1 MAVGCIFSVKKSSLN
16 SVAENSGSSGGP
28 FVKIRWLYFGMLL
41 LCAPV
46 CLVFGLY
53 GTTAHAQGQDRAPE
67 YFQSDI
73 QYGAQIFATQCTACH
88 GTSGDQIP
96 GVNFRA
102 GQFKRVVSD
111 NDLRATITN
120 GVPGTAM
127 QPFAFGA
134 SELTGIVSYLR
145 NMSSFDA
152 KGSMIGNAARGQAL
166 FNGAGNCSSCHAV
179 NGKGPRVAPDLGD
192 IGTLRT
198 AELLQRT
205 LLDPAG
211 SMLPANRSVHAVT
224 KDGKVINGRRLN
236 EDTYTVQLIDEQ
248 ERLVSLTKAD
258 LREFTVLKTT
268 PMPSYKDKFNAQ
280 ELADLE
286 AYLLSLKGVK

>member
-1 MAVGCIFSVKKSSLN
+1 VN
-16 SVAENSGSSGGP
+16 
-28 FVKIRWLYFGMLL
+28 IRWLLLRPLL
-41 LCAPV
+41 LCAIV
-46 CLVFGLY
+46 CLVFVLRG
-53 GTTAHAQGQDRAPE
+53 AAVFAQGQDRAPE
-67 YFQSDI
+67 YFLTDI
-73 QYGAQIFATQCTACH
+73 QYGAQIFSTQCTACH
-88 GTSGDQIP
+88 GTSGDQIA

-127 QPFAFGA
+127 QPFTFGA

-152 KGSMIGNAARGQAL
+152 RGMTMGDAARGQAL
-166 FNGAGNCSSCHAV
+166 FTGAGKCASCHAV

-198 AELLQRT
+198 AELLHRT
-205 LLDPAG
+205 LVDPAG
-211 SMLPANRSVHAVT
+211 SMLPANRSVRAVT

-268 PMPSYKDKFNAQ
+268 PMPSYKDKFSAQ

>member
-1 MAVGCIFSVKKSSLN
+1 VKLCRLSQRALLACAIACAVFTLWCSL
-16 SVAENSGSSGGP
+16 AQ
-28 FVKIRWLYFGMLL
+28 
-41 LCAPV
+41 
-46 CLVFGLY
+46 
-53 GTTAHAQGQDRAPE
+53 AQGQDRAPE
-67 YFQSDI
+67 YFAADI
-73 QYGAQIFATQCTACH
+73 QYGAQIFASQCTACH
-88 GTSGDQIP
+88 GENGDLIP

-102 GQFKRVVSD
+102 GQFKRVISD
-111 NDLRATITN
+111 SDLRLTVTN

-127 QPFAFGA
+127 QPFNFGA

-145 NMSSFDA
+145 NMSSFDT
-152 KGSMIGNAARGQAL
+152 KGLLLGNKTRGQAL
-166 FNGAGNCSSCHAV
+166 FEGAGKCATCHAV

-192 IGTLRT
+192 IGSLRT
-198 AELLQRT
+198 AELLHRT
-205 LLDPAG
+205 LLDPAAM
-211 SMLPANRSVHAVT
+211 MLPANRPVRAVT

-268 PMPSYKDKFNAQ
+268 PMPSYKDQFSAQ
-280 ELADLE
+280 QLADLE

>member
-1 MAVGCIFSVKKSSLN
+1 M
-16 SVAENSGSSGGP
+16 
-28 FVKIRWLYFGMLL
+28 KIRWLASRAHSS
-41 LCAPV
+41 CAILFLSV
-46 CLVFGLY
+46 VFCC
-53 GTTAHAQGQDRAPE
+53 TVACAQGQDRAPE
-67 YFQSDI
+67 YYPADI

-88 GTSGDQIP
+88 GTSGDLIP

-102 GQFKRVVSD
+102 GTFKRVVTD

-145 NMSSFDA
+145 NMSSFDER
-152 KGSMIGNAARGQAL
+152 GSVVGNAGRGQAI
-166 FNGAGNCSSCHAV
+166 FAGAGNCATCHAV

-192 IGTLRT
+192 IGSLRT
-198 AELLQRT
+198 ADLLHRK
-205 LLDPAG
+205 LIDPAG
-211 SMLPANRSVHAVT
+211 SLLPVNRSVRAVT
-224 KDGKVINGRRLN
+224 KDGKAINGRRLN
-236 EDTYTVQLIDEQ
+236 EDTYTVQIIDEQ
-248 ERLVSLTKAD
+248 ERLVSLTKTD

-268 PMPSYKDKFNAQ
+268 PMPSYKDKLSAQ

>member
-1 MAVGCIFSVKKSSLN
+1 
-16 SVAENSGSSGGP
+16 
-28 FVKIRWLYFGMLL
+28 VKIFWQSSCKLL
-41 LCAPV
+41 LCAVVSALFLFHGPA
-46 CLVFGLY
+46 
-53 GTTAHAQGQDRAPE
+53 AHAQGQDRAPE
-67 YFQSDI
+67 YFQADI
-73 QYGAQIFATQCTACH
+73 QYGAQIFATQCTSCH

-145 NMSSFDA
+145 NMSSFD
-152 KGSMIGNAARGQAL
+152 GRSSMIGNATRGQAL
-166 FNGAGNCSSCHAV
+166 FTGAGNCSSCHAV
-179 NGKGPRVAPDLGD
+179 NGKGPHVAPDLGD

-198 AELLQRT
+198 ADLLHRT

-211 SMLPANRSVHAVT
+211 TMLPANRPVHAVT
-224 KDGKVINGRRLN
+224 KEGKVINGRRLN
-236 EDTYTVQLIDEQ
+236 EDTYTVQLVDEQ
-248 ERLVSLTKAD
+248 EHLVSLTKAD

-268 PMPSYKDKFNAQ
+268 AMPSYKDKFSAQ

>member
-1 MAVGCIFSVKKSSLN
+1 M
-16 SVAENSGSSGGP
+16 
-28 FVKIRWLYFGMLL
+28 KIGRLSFNTLL
-41 LCAPV
+41 LGVIASAGALFHSPAA
-46 CLVFGLY
+46 
-53 GTTAHAQGQDRAPE
+53 TAQGQDRAPQ
-67 YFQSDI
+67 YFQADI

-102 GQFKRVVSD
+102 GQFKRVVTD
-111 NDLRATITN
+111 NDLRATITS

-134 SELTGIVSYLR
+134 SELTEIVSYLR
-145 NMSSFDA
+145 NMSSFD
-152 KGSMIGNAARGQAL
+152 GRSTMIGNPARGREL
-166 FNGAGNCSSCHAV
+166 FAGSGNCASCHAV
-179 NGKGPRVAPDLGD
+179 NGKGPHVAPDLGD

-198 AELLQRT
+198 ADLLHKT

-211 SMLPANRSVHAVT
+211 TMLPANRPVHAVT

-236 EDTYTVQLIDEQ
+236 EDTYSVQLIDEQ
-248 ERLVSLTKAD
+248 ERLVSLTKSD
-258 LREFTVLKTT
+258 LREYSVLQTT
-268 PMPSYKDKFNAQ
+268 NMPSYKDKFSAQ

>member
-1 MAVGCIFSVKKSSLN
+1 M
-16 SVAENSGSSGGP
+16 
-28 FVKIRWLYFGMLL
+28 KIRWLSSRKLL
-41 LCAPV
+41 LCAIASAVLLFRCPA
-46 CLVFGLY
+46 
-53 GTTAHAQGQDRAPE
+53 AHAQGQDRAPE
-67 YFQSDI
+67 YFQADI

-102 GQFKRVVSD
+102 GEFKRVVSD

-145 NMSSFDA
+145 NMNSFD
-152 KGSMIGNAARGQAL
+152 GQGFMVGDAARGHAL
-166 FNGAGNCSSCHAV
+166 FAGAGNCVSCHAV
-179 NGKGPRVAPDLGD
+179 NGKGPHVAPDLGD

-198 AELLQRT
+198 ADLLHKT

-211 SMLPANRSVHAVT
+211 TMLPVNRSVHAVT

-236 EDTYTVQLIDEQ
+236 EDTYTVQLIDDQ
-248 ERLVSLTKAD
+248 DRLVSLAKAD

-268 PMPSYKDKFNAQ
+268 PMPSYKDKFSAQ

>member
-1 MAVGCIFSVKKSSLN
+1 M
-16 SVAENSGSSGGP
+16 AENSGTSGGP
-28 FVKIRWLYFGMLL
+28 SVKNMRLSFYARLM
-41 LCAPV
+41 LCAAAFLV
-46 CLVFGLY
+46 CALSGK
-53 GTTAHAQGQDRAPE
+53 AARAQGQDRAPE
-67 YFQSDI
+67 YFAADI
-73 QYGAQIFATQCTACH
+73 QYGSQIFATQCTPCH

-102 GQFKRVVSD
+102 GVFKRVVSD

-120 GVPGTAM
+120 GVPGTEM
-127 QPFAFGA
+127 RPFTFGPA
-134 SELTGIVSYLR
+134 ELTEIVSYLR
-145 NMSSFDA
+145 NMGTFDA
-152 KGSMIGNAARGQAL
+152 RGAVLGDPARGQAL
-166 FNGAGNCSSCHAV
+166 FAGAGNCASCHAI

-198 AELLQRT
+198 AELLHRT
-205 LLDPAG
+205 LIDAAAA
-211 SMLPANRSVHAVT
+211 MLPANRPVRAVT
-224 KDGKVINGRRLN
+224 KGGKVVNGRRLN
-236 EDTYTVQLIDEQ
+236 EDTYTVQMIDEN

-268 PMPSYKDKFNAQ
+268 AMPSYKDKLNAQ

>member
-1 MAVGCIFSVKKSSLN
+1 MPSSVVL
-16 SVAENSGSSGGP
+16 
-28 FVKIRWLYFGMLL
+28 
-41 LCAPV
+41 
-46 CLVFGLY
+46 
-53 GTTAHAQGQDRAPE
+53 AQGQDRAPV
-67 YFQSDI
+67 YYPADI
-73 QYGAQIFATQCTACH
+73 QYGAQIFANQCTACH
-88 GTSGDQIP
+88 GTSGDLIP

-102 GQFKRVVSD
+102 GIFKRVVSD
-111 NDLRATITN
+111 NDLRATITT

-145 NMSSFDA
+145 NM
-152 KGSMIGNAARGQAL
+152 GSAEAQGAMIGNATRGQTL
-166 FNGAGNCSSCHAV
+166 FTGAGNCATCHAI

-198 AELLQRT
+198 ADLLHRKLVDPGAN
-205 LLDPAG
+205 LLPV
-211 SMLPANRSVHAVT
+211 NRSVRAVT
-224 KDGKVINGRRLN
+224 KDGKTINGRRLN
-236 EDTYTVQLIDEQ
+236 EDTYTVQLIDDQ
-248 ERLVSLTKAD
+248 EHLVSLTKAD
-258 LREFTVLKTT
+258 LREFAVLKTT

>member
-1 MAVGCIFSVKKSSLN
+1 MKMRCLSLH
-16 SVAENSGSSGGP
+16 
-28 FVKIRWLYFGMLL
+28 KLL
-41 LCAPV
+41 LCVIV
-46 CLVFGLY
+46 CSVLLLR
-53 GTTAHAQGQDRAPE
+53 GTNVRAQGQDRAPE

-73 QYGAQIFATQCTACH
+73 QYGAQIFATQCTPCH

-102 GQFKRVVSD
+102 GQFKRVVTD
-111 NDLRATITN
+111 NDLRATITT

-152 KGSMIGNAARGQAL
+152 RGLMVGNVANGQAL
-166 FNGAGNCSSCHAV
+166 FAGAGNCASCHAV

-198 AELLQRT
+198 AELLHRT

-248 ERLVSLTKAD
+248 EHLVSLAKAD
-258 LREFTVLKTT
+258 LREFAVLKTT
-268 PMPSYKDKFNAQ
+268 PMPSYKDKFSAQ

>member
-1 MAVGCIFSVKKSSLN
+1 MKIWWLSLHAAL
-16 SVAENSGSSGGP
+16 S
-28 FVKIRWLYFGMLL
+28 
-41 LCAPV
+41 CAIA
-46 CLVFGLY
+46 CLVFVLY
-53 GTTAHAQGQDRAPE
+53 STVAHAQGQDRAPE
-67 YFQSDI
+67 YYQADI
-73 QYGAQIFATQCTACH
+73 QYGAQIFATQCTPCH

-102 GQFKRVVSD
+102 GQFKRVVTD

-145 NMSSFDA
+145 NMSSFDTR
-152 KGSMIGNAARGQAL
+152 GLMVGNAARGKEL
-166 FNGAGNCSSCHAV
+166 FTGAGKCASCHAV
-179 NGKGPRVAPDLGD
+179 NGKGPHVAPDLGD

-198 AELLQRT
+198 AELLHRM
-205 LLDPAG
+205 LIDPAA
-211 SMLPANRSVHAVT
+211 SMLPANRPVHAVT
-224 KDGKVINGRRLN
+224 KDGKVFNGRRLN
-236 EDTYTVQLIDEQ
+236 EDTYTVQIIDDQ
-248 ERLVSLTKAD
+248 ERLVSLTKDD

-268 PMPSYKDKFNAQ
+268 PMPSYKDKFSAQ

>member
-1 MAVGCIFSVKKSSLN
+1 MLH
-16 SVAENSGSSGGP
+16 GS
-28 FVKIRWLYFGMLL
+28 
-41 LCAPV
+41 
-46 CLVFGLY
+46 
-53 GTTAHAQGQDRAPE
+53 TALAQGQDRAPE
-67 YFQSDI
+67 YYPADI
-73 QYGAQIFATQCTACH
+73 QYGAQIFANQCTACH
-88 GTSGDQIP
+88 GTSGDLIP

-102 GQFKRVVSD
+102 GIFKRVVTD
-111 NDLRATITN
+111 NDLRATITT

-152 KGSMIGNAARGQAL
+152 HGSMIGSATRGQTI
-166 FNGAGNCSSCHAV
+166 FQGAGNCSNCHAI

-198 AELLQRT
+198 ADLLHRK
-205 LLDPAG
+205 LVDPAENL
-211 SMLPANRSVHAVT
+211 LPVNRSVRAVT
-224 KDGKVINGRRLN
+224 KDGKTINGRRLN

-248 ERLVSLTKAD
+248 EHLVSLTKAD

>member
-1 MAVGCIFSVKKSSLN
+1 M
-16 SVAENSGSSGGP
+16 
-28 FVKIRWLYFGMLL
+28 KIRWLSSRKLL
-41 LCAPV
+41 LCV
-46 CLVFGLY
+46 IVFGVLLFR
-53 GTTAHAQGQDRAPE
+53 GPAARGQGQDRAPE

-73 QYGAQIFATQCTACH
+73 QYGAQIFSTQCTACH

-111 NDLRATITN
+111 NDLRATIAN

-152 KGSMIGNAARGQAL
+152 RGSAVGSAARGQAL
-166 FNGAGNCSSCHAV
+166 FVGAGNCTSCHAV

-192 IGTLRT
+192 IGSLRT
-198 AELLQRT
+198 AELLHRT

-211 SMLPANRSVHAVT
+211 SMLPANRPVRAVT
-224 KDGKVINGRRLN
+224 KDGKVVNGRRLN
-236 EDTYTVQLIDEQ
+236 EDTYTVQLIDDQ
-248 ERLVSLTKAD
+248 EHLVSLTKAD
-258 LREFTVLKTT
+258 LREFAVLKTT
-268 PMPSYKDKFNAQ
+268 PMPSFKEKFSAQ

>member
-1 MAVGCIFSVKKSSLN
+1 
-16 SVAENSGSSGGP
+16 
-28 FVKIRWLYFGMLL
+28 VKICWLSSRKLL
-41 LCAPV
+41 LCAIV
-46 CLVFGLY
+46 CAVLLFRGPSVR
-53 GTTAHAQGQDRAPE
+53 AQGQDRAPE

-145 NMSSFDA
+145 NMSSYD
-152 KGSMIGNAARGQAL
+152 GRGMMLGNAAHGQVL
-166 FNGAGNCSSCHAV
+166 FAGAGNCASCHAV

-192 IGTLRT
+192 VGALRT
-198 AELLQRT
+198 AELLHRT
-205 LLDPAG
+205 LLDPAA
-211 SMLPANRSVHAVT
+211 SMLPVNRPVRAVT

-248 ERLVSLTKAD
+248 ERLLSLTKAD

-268 PMPSYKDKFNAQ
+268 SMPSYKDKFSAQ
-280 ELADLE
+280 ELADIE

>member
-1 MAVGCIFSVKKSSLN
+1 M
-16 SVAENSGSSGGP
+16 
-28 FVKIRWLYFGMLL
+28 KIRALYVRPLL
-41 LCAPV
+41 LCAIV
-46 CLVFGLY
+46 CHVFILR
-53 GTTAHAQGQDRAPE
+53 GTAARAQGQDRAPE
-67 YFQSDI
+67 YFQTDI

-88 GTSGDQIP
+88 GTSGDQVP

-145 NMSSFDA
+145 NMNSFDA
-152 KGSMIGNAARGQAL
+152 RGMMLGNVARGQAL
-166 FNGAGNCSSCHAV
+166 FVGAGNCASCHSV

-198 AELLQRT
+198 AELLHRT
-205 LLDPAG
+205 LVDPAA
-211 SMLPANRSVHAVT
+211 SMLPANRPVRAVT

-268 PMPSYKDKFNAQ
+268 PMPSYKDKLSAQ

>member
-1 MAVGCIFSVKKSSLN
+1 M
-16 SVAENSGSSGGP
+16 
-28 FVKIRWLYFGMLL
+28 KIRWLSVRKLL
-41 LCAPV
+41 LCAI
-46 CLVFGLY
+46 VFTVLLFRGP
-53 GTTAHAQGQDRAPE
+53 AARAQGQDRAPE
-67 YFQSDI
+67 YYQADI

-102 GQFKRVVSD
+102 GQFKRVVTD

-152 KGSMIGNAARGQAL
+152 RGLMVGNAARGQAL
-166 FNGAGNCSSCHAV
+166 FTGAGNCASCHAV
-179 NGKGPRVAPDLGD
+179 NGKGPHFAPDLGD

-198 AELLQRT
+198 ADLLHRT

-211 SMLPANRSVHAVT
+211 SMLPVNRPVRAVT

-236 EDTYTVQLIDEQ
+236 EDTYTVQLIDDH

-258 LREFTVLKTT
+258 LREFAVLKTT
-268 PMPSYKDKFNAQ
+268 PMPSYKDKFSAQ

>member
-1 MAVGCIFSVKKSSLN
+1 MN
-16 SVAENSGSSGGP
+16 
-28 FVKIRWLYFGMLL
+28 IRWLSSRNLL
-41 LCAPV
+41 LCATLSAVLLFRGP
-46 CLVFGLY
+46 
-53 GTTAHAQGQDRAPE
+53 AARAQGQDRAPE
-67 YFQSDI
+67 YFQTDI

-152 KGSMIGNAARGQAL
+152 HGSVMGNVARGQAL
-166 FNGAGNCSSCHAV
+166 FTGAGNCASCHAV
-179 NGKGPRVAPDLGD
+179 NGKGPRVAPNLGD
-192 IGTLRT
+192 IGALRT
-198 AELLQRT
+198 AEFLHRT

-211 SMLPANRSVHAVT
+211 SMLPANRPVHAVS

-236 EDTYTVQLIDEQ
+236 EDTYTVQIIDEQ
-248 ERLVSLTKAD
+248 EHLVSLTKAD

-268 PMPSYKDKFNAQ
+268 PMPSFKDKFSAQ
-280 ELADLE
+280 EMADLE

>member
-1 MAVGCIFSVKKSSLN
+1 
-16 SVAENSGSSGGP
+16 
-28 FVKIRWLYFGMLL
+28 VKIRWLSLRPL
-41 LCAPV
+41 SLSAII
-46 CLVFGLY
+46 CLVFVLR
-53 GTTAHAQGQDRAPE
+53 GTGVFAQGQDRAPE
-67 YFQSDI
+67 YFQTDI

-127 QPFAFGA
+127 QPFAFGS

-145 NMSSFDA
+145 NMNSFDA
-152 KGSMIGNAARGQAL
+152 RGLMVGDVSRGQAL
-166 FNGAGNCSSCHAV
+166 FAGAGKCASCHAV

-192 IGTLRT
+192 VGTLRT
-198 AELLQRT
+198 AELLHRT
-205 LLDPAG
+205 LIDPAG
-211 SMLPANRSVHAVT
+211 SMLPANRSVRAVT

-258 LREFTVLKTT
+258 LREFTVLRTT
-268 PMPSYKDKFNAQ
+268 AMPSYKDKLNAQ

>member
-1 MAVGCIFSVKKSSLN
+1 MVALSS
-16 SVAENSGSSGGP
+16 AAAWP
-28 FVKIRWLYFGMLL
+28 
-41 LCAPV
+41 
-46 CLVFGLY
+46 
-53 GTTAHAQGQDRAPE
+53 QGQDRAPE
-67 YFQSDI
+67 YYASDI

-88 GTSGDQIP
+88 GTNGDGIP

-102 GQFKRVVSD
+102 GVFKRVISD

-145 NMSSFDA
+145 NMNSYTA
-152 KGSMIGNAARGQAL
+152 KGGLIGNAARGQAL
-166 FNGAGNCSSCHAV
+166 FAGAGNCGSCHAV

-192 IGTLRT
+192 VGNLRT
-198 AELLQRT
+198 AELLHRT
-205 LLDPAG
+205 LIDPAG
-211 SMLPANRSVHAVT
+211 AMLPLNRSVRAVT
-224 KDGKVINGRRLN
+224 KDGKVITGRRLN
-236 EDTYTVQLIDEQ
+236 EDTYTVQLIDEN
-248 ERLVSLTKAD
+248 ERLVSLTKSD

-268 PMPSYKDKFNAQ
+268 NMPSYKDKFSAQ

>member
-1 MAVGCIFSVKKSSLN
+1 
-16 SVAENSGSSGGP
+16 
-28 FVKIRWLYFGMLL
+28 VKIRWLASRALL
-41 LCAPV
+41 LCAI
-46 CLVFGLY
+46 VFFAVVFC
-53 GTTAHAQGQDRAPE
+53 GTAARAQGQDRAPE
-67 YFQSDI
+67 YYQADI

-102 GQFKRVVSD
+102 GTFKRVVTD
-111 NDLRATITN
+111 NDLRTTITN

-145 NMSSFDA
+145 NMSSVDVRS
-152 KGSMIGNAARGQAL
+152 SMIGNAARGQAL
-166 FNGAGNCSSCHAV
+166 FTSAGNCATCHAV

-198 AELLQRT
+198 ADLLHRT
-205 LLDPAG
+205 LVDPAG
-211 SMLPANRSVHAVT
+211 TILPVNRSVRAVT
-224 KDGKVINGRRLN
+224 KDGKSINGRRLN
-236 EDTYTVQLIDEQ
+236 EDTYTVQIIDEQ

-268 PMPSYKDKFNAQ
+268 TMPSYKDKFSAQ